1 MDSKKKEEGDEQK
14 KDLNNIIDLAKN
26 KELLEKKRKE
36 LNEIHKSAAA
46 IKEEIDKECQ
56 DVKNQGEK
64 VDEKID
70 ETKK

>member
-1 MDSKKKEEGDEQK
+1 M
-14 KDLNNIIDLAKN
+14 AKN

-46 IKEEIDKECQ
+46 IKEEIDKACQ